1 MRNWKKRSK
10 VLKLFDKVYDAVLFI
25 GYCRFSKTRFLRH
38 KGVRIGE
45 KCTIITKIQNFGTE
59 PYLVK
64 LGDNVT
70 ITHGV
75 IFITHDGGTRLFRDE
90 FPEMNPYGNVFGTIE
105 LGNNVFVGINSLLLP
120 GSKISDNTLVGA
132 GTIVK
137 GNFEPGVVI
146 AGNPGR
152 VICGIDD
159 YITKVRSQM
168 VHLQSTNRRDLR
180 IELEK
185 HFNL

>member
-1 MRNWKKRSK
+1 
-10 VLKLFDKVYDAVLFI
+10 
-25 GYCRFSKTRFLRH
+25 
-38 KGVRIGE
+38 
-45 KCTIITKIQNFGTE
+45 
-59 PYLVK
+59 
-64 LGDNVT
+64 
-70 ITHGV
+70 
-75 IFITHDGGTRLFRDE
+75 
-90 FPEMNPYGNVFGTIE
+90 MNPYGNVFGTIE